1 MLKFPTNV
9 ETPTANISP
18 SGLSVIP
25 EPTLTSPFTSSVDV
39 GIALA
44 IPTLP
49 PKGYSPSKPSLPP
62 L

>member
-1 MLKFPTNV
+1 MNTFPS
-9 ETPTANISP
+9 E
-18 SGLSVIP
+18 LSVIP

-49 PKGYSPSKPSLPP
+49 PKGCSAIEPSLPP
-62 L
+62 LKV